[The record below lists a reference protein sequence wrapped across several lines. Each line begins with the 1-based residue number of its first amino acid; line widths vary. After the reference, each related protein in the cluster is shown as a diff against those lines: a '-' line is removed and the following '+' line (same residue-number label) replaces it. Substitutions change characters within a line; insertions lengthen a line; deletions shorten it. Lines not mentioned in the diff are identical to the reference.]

1 MDQAGWLGNCGTPSS
16 ENVILNL
23 GGGAPPRISVPN
35 GGQSGIR
42 IELRIQG
49 RQMKLPALALCGFDA
64 DCLEVEIVE
73 DRHSHRDQY
82 KLVNRLSDPG
92 HSRRHHIACAI
103 AAEDGYIASLEPL
116 GAGSMQA
123 RRVG

>member
-1 MDQAGWLGNCGTPSS
+1 MPLTAKPLECCN
-16 ENVILNL
+16 
-23 GGGAPPRISVPN
+23 
-35 GGQSGIR
+35 R
-42 IELRIQG
+42 IEGGTGAASHRERSG

-64 DCLEVEIVE
+64 DCLEVEIIE

-92 HSRRHHIACAI
+92 HCRRHHIACAI

-116 GAGSMQA
+116 GAGSIQA
-123 RRVG
+123 RRV